1 MQFGLFLN
9 NGVFDEVDDAA
20 ALQLSVDSARLAEP
34 LGYDRLWVTEHHFI
48 DFGVCSQAL
57 TLAGY
62 LLGMTQRIRVG
73 TAVVLAPLVHPITLA
88 EQAAILDQVS
98 GGRLDLGL
106 GRGGYSLDYEVLS
119 VLTER
124 WSIGIEAIV
133 TAVIDALSNTNVSSD
148 NELFPYQSVTIR
160 PRPRTQPHLPLFVA
174 TATPQAVEVAA
185 RLRLPLQFY
194 FAADTESRVKTIDQY
209 RGFAEEH
216 GWDGEI
222 DHLHAIP
229 CLVEDD
235 EASARDRMAAG
246 MLASFSTGN
255 HPGLQDPGL
264 DLAERAEMTPALVE
278 SVIGQSPIGP
288 PERVVE
294 WFDEFIDGTGA
305 RNFALYMEPLGEP
318 SATLDSIRRFA
329 ADVMPLLR
337 AGEGASDASDALTP
351 TSAVID

>member
-9 NGVFDEVDDAA
+9 NGVFEGVDDAA
-20 ALQLSVDSARLAEP
+20 ALQLSVDSTRLAES

-124 WSIGIEAIV
+124 WSVGIEAIV
-133 TAVIDALSNTNVSSD
+133 TAVIDALSNRAVTSE

-160 PRPRTQPHLPLFVA
+160 PRPRTQPHPPMYVA
-174 TATPQAVEVAA
+174 TATPEAVEVAA

-235 EASARDRMAAG
+235 ESSTRARMSAG
-246 MLASFSTGN
+246 MLASFNTGN
-255 HPGLQDPGL
+255 HPGLQDPDL
-264 DLAERAEMTPALVE
+264 DLSERAAMTPALVD

-288 PERVVE
+288 PERVIE
-294 WFDEFIDGTGA
+294 WFDEFIDATGA
-305 RNFALYMEPLGEP
+305 RNIALYMEPIGEP
-318 SATLDSIRRFA
+318 QATLDSIRRFA
-329 ADVMPLLR
+329 ADVMPRLR
-337 AGEGASDASDALTP
+337 AGDGAPDASDALTP
-351 TSAVID
+351 ASAVID